1 MNNILWL
8 KGGKAKMLILILFQ
22 SLSSKFRRA
31 TMSWFPWKTLSLLLL
46 VSTAAIINADI
57 QKHGGKLNGSSVGQF
72 LQDIGQYDRVLV
84 LSQVYHKHF
93 QHFKYILPFTL
104 CNRPW

>member
-1 MNNILWL
+1 
-8 KGGKAKMLILILFQ
+8 
-22 SLSSKFRRA
+22 
-31 TMSWFPWKTLSLLLL
+31 MSWFPWKTLSLLLL

-84 LSQVYHKHF
+84 LSQVSLTKISIFIYKIM
-93 QHFKYILPFTL
+93 IL
-104 CNRPW
+104 

>member
-1 MNNILWL
+1 
-8 KGGKAKMLILILFQ
+8 
-22 SLSSKFRRA
+22 
-31 TMSWFPWKTLSLLLL
+31 MSWFPWKTLSLLLL

-84 LSQVYHKHF
+84 LSQVSLTKF
-93 QHFKYILPFTL
+93 QYSSIK
-104 CNRPW
+104 